1 MSLDITFALAGIF
14 FYSGMLVGHL
24 LKAGKYDM
32 TKLLPNCY
40 VGGNASKLLNWA
52 ADGEF
57 SSDSLIAAVFKECMY
72 RGILYEEKQ
81 ENVDDDFDIYM
92 TDYPK
97 QEVAYGLVTSTRASG
112 NKIKIN
118 LSGNTNDVC
127 LLAGEKFAVDATE
140 QPSEIVSAEDFLAGV
155 HIDNKKPEV
164 FDQFVSLF
172 NNIMQ
177 NIEWSPVVFE
187 KGDFINICTNVN
199 QDLSDM
205 KQASGGNI
213 KNINTEPIFILVLKE
228 AYQYLSKK

>member
-1 MSLDITFALAGIF
+1 
-14 FYSGMLVGHL
+14 
-24 LKAGKYDM
+24 
-32 TKLLPNCY
+32 
-40 VGGNASKLLNWA
+40 
-52 ADGEF
+52 
-57 SSDSLIAAVFKECMY
+57 MY

-118 LSGNTNDVC
+118 LSGNMNDVC